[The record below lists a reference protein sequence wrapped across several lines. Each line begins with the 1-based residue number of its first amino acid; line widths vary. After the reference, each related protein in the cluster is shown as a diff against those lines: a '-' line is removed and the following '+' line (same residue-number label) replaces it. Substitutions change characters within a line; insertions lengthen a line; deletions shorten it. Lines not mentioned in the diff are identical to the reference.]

1 MGFRDRGARPTG
13 LEVGDGAD
21 SAGRRLWPR
30 SWGCHWGCGG
40 EAKRLRRRKKELR
53 LGPRGVRHTD
63 WKGEK
68 GERERENLDKSEI
81 RSESWKLLAKQRK
94 ASERVLWEICPERSI
109 LGNGGIRQPRL
120 ARPTLEAEL
129 VLASGGGRAPI
140 D

>member
-1 MGFRDRGARPTG
+1 MVQILRGADCG
-13 LEVGDGAD
+13 QDLGDA
-21 SAGRRLWPR
+21 
-30 SWGCHWGCGG
+30 
-40 EAKRLRRRKKELR
+40 EARLRVEEKKELR
-53 LGPRGVRHTD
+53 LGPRGVRHRFGLEG
-63 WKGEK
+63 GEGRK
-68 GERERENLDKSEI
+68 RERKNLDKSEI

-94 ASERVLWEICPERSI
+94 ASEGVLWEICPERSI